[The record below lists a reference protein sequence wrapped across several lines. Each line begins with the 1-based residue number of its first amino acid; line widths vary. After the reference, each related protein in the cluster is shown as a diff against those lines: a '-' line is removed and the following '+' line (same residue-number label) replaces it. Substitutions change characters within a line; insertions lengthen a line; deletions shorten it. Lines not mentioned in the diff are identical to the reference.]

1 MIELFHKRMGQGKP
15 LVILHGLF
23 GSGDN
28 FGSVAKELSETFDT
42 VVVDQR
48 DHGRSPHTDRIAYPL
63 MADDVKDL
71 IVQLGLEEPIVVGHS
86 MGGKTGMVLAQR
98 PPRALVQARHH

>member
-1 MIELFHKRMGQGKP
+1 MIELSYKRTGQGKP

-48 DHGRSPHTDRIAYPL
+48 DHGRSPHTGRIPSPL
-63 MADDVKDL
+63 MADDLTDL
-71 IVQLGLEEPIVVGHS
+71 IVRLVPMAMLI
-86 MGGKTGMVLAQR
+86 
-98 PPRALVQARHH
+98 ALLKLCI